1 MFYRQRKMD
10 AENQVFIY
18 RVGQL
23 PMVKAAY
30 ERATSAYEA
39 TKNYNQLLNA
49 TLQMAENSVKYASET
64 EPVKKALNN
73 PRKFHLITLIY
84 HQDFLSN
91 LEETFD
97 WKNLGRILFWLNFC
111 GLIYQIGKWISYFSC
126 FCGESYRRWTI
137 GQIGGEI
144 SVDQDDSWRGKW
156 NFLKSFCLDN
166 ISIFVQLLAVS
177 KDYYENSRIKDGVE
191 KLYSV
196 KDYSVAKVSRFF
208 KNLA

>member
-39 TKNYNQLLNA
+39 TKNYNQLLNT

-64 EPVKKALNN
+64 EPVKKVLNN
-73 PRKFHLITLIY
+73 PLVSVANHIAVGQLDK
-84 HQDFLSN
+84 
-91 LEETFD
+91 LEE
-97 WKNLGRILFWLNFC
+97 K
-111 GLIYQIGKWISYFSC
+111 YP
-126 FCGESYRRWTI
+126 
-137 GQIGGEI
+137 
-144 SVDQDDSWRGKW
+144 
-156 NFLKSFCLDN
+156 
-166 ISIFVQLLAVS
+166 SIKMTPEELLAVS

-196 KDYSVAKVSRFF
+196 KDYSVAKVDDTKKYYQSILSDASPVQVITDLTRYSLVILNGLLDYSDNFID
-208 KNLA
+208 KYVAVENVDDPVQCGSGSDVSCVNRVQCMSG